1 MIILPGPDIAGDILV
16 TPVSVRRGCRSVSG
30 VKVPILRR
38 LQQSFAEIADP
49 AAAPS
54 YVLGSIYTGER
65 VRQTRYRCVYT
76 GSTFTVSQKNWAT
89 LIFTVT
95 LSATKL
101 RCGGKYYS
109 YLIRKWFLVTM
120 QKSIK
125 IGQHLTK
132 LQ

>member
-76 GSTFTVSQKNWAT
+76 GSTFTVSQKK
-89 LIFTVT
+89 
-95 LSATKL
+95 LSHSYFYCNFVSNKVKVRWKILLVSYPQMVSGYDAKKL
-101 RCGGKYYS
+101 
-109 YLIRKWFLVTM
+109 L
-120 QKSIK
+120 KSANI
-125 IGQHLTK
+125 
-132 LQ
+132 